1 MLLASYIASARAQ
14 PGVAGGPDLTI
25 VVPTFNERANVGILA
40 RKLDSVLADI
50 TWEVIFVDDNSPDG
64 TSEEAR
70 ALGRRDS
77 RVRAICRIGRRGLAG
92 AAIEGIMAAQGRY
105 VAVMD
110 GDLQHDERLLPAMLH
125 ALQRDETDLA
135 VGSRYV
141 AGGTATAL
149 SPRRR
154 MASRIAGALA
164 RRVLRVA
171 IADPMSGFF
180 MMPAAVALSIA
191 PRLWSSGFK
200 LLMDILA
207 TSNGRVRV
215 REFPYVFQDR
225 RHGASK
231 LDSTVVFDFL
241 VLLMAKATGNIL
253 PPRSLGFVFV
263 GSTGVLVHLAALW
276 MLVRLPL
283 DFSAAQALAT
293 VAAMTSNFLLNNA
306 LTYRDQRLRGWHA
319 VKGLAIFYAICA
331 IGAVSNVGV
340 ASWIYANWP
349 MWWIAGLIG
358 SIIGAVWNYSISSA
372 LVWRSSPAR

>member
-1 MLLASYIASARAQ
+1 LLLASDIASASAR
-14 PGVAGGPDLTI
+14 PGVTVAPDLTI

-40 RKLDSVLADI
+40 QRLDSVLSGI
-50 TWEVIFVDDNSPDG
+50 KWEVIFVDDNSPDG

-70 ALGRRDS
+70 ALGQRDG
-77 RVRAICRIGRRGLAG
+77 RVRLICRIGRRGLAG

-110 GDLQHDERLLPAMLH
+110 GDLQHDERLLPAMLR
-125 ALQRDETDLA
+125 ALQRDEADLA
-135 VGSRYV
+135 VGSRYA
-141 AGGTATAL
+141 AGGTAAGL
-149 SPRRR
+149 SPRRQ
-154 MASRIAGALA
+154 MASRIAGTLA
-164 RRVLRVA
+164 KRVLRVS

-180 MMPAAVALSIA
+180 MMPAAIVLSIA
-191 PRLWSSGFK
+191 PRLWSGGFK

-207 TSNGRVRV
+207 TTDGGVRI
-215 REFPYVFQDR
+215 REFPYVLQDR
-225 RHGASK
+225 RHGTSK

-241 VLLMAKATGNIL
+241 VLLMAKATGNVL

-283 DFSAAQALAT
+283 HFSGAQALAT
-293 VAAMTSNFLLNNA
+293 VVAMTSNFLLNNA

-319 VKGLAIFYAICA
+319 LKGLSIFYAVCA
-331 IGAVSNVGV
+331 IGAVSNIGV

-349 MWWIAGLIG
+349 LWWVAGLIG

-372 LVWRSSPAR
+372 LVWRSSATR